1 MNARQLSEEIKE
13 TQEILA
19 RLLESLEAAQ
29 NQPDPF
35 GVFVY
40 RERRAFRD
48 QANRDHSKS
57 GKRTK
62 EWVEQSYFRATAEG
76 FRGDFIAWLAVLRA
90 QKPKVEPDGRT

>member
-1 MNARQLSEEIKE
+1 MNARQLSKEIRE

-19 RLLESLEAAQ
+19 RLQESLEAAQ
-29 NQPDPF
+29 KQPDPF

-48 QANRDHSKS
+48 QVDSDRSKS

-62 EWVEQSYFRATAEG
+62 EWVEQSYFRATAQG
-76 FRGDFIAWLAVLRA
+76 FRGDFHAWLAVLRA
-90 QKPKVEPDGRT
+90 YKPQVAPEARQ